1 MYYEPIN
8 FQHMKKVIKFVF
20 LMVILMALK
29 ACMTTP
35 QKPRLTRNF
44 DDNWRFHLGATLNA
58 QAVTFQDSLWRLLD
72 LPHDWSIE
80 QSFDKNSLAEPGG
93 GYLNGGLGW
102 YRKTFTLDKKLEGK
116 KVFIDFDGIYRNSKV
131 WINGHLLGFR
141 PYGYISF
148 RYDLTPYLHWDN
160 SNVIAVR
167 VDNSKQPN
175 SRWYS
180 GSGIYRNVRLVFTN
194 PDRFAHWDIYVT
206 TPEVNEKKAS
216 MNIQFQTVVQPTNE
230 PVIIR
235 SQLYDASGKLV
246 AKSSRV
252 TVKDTV
258 SSTTMEV
265 VGPHLWSTTDPYLYT
280 LVSQLYVGNQLE
292 DQLSTN
298 VGIRYFNFD
307 KDKGFSLN
315 GKLMKILGVCD
326 HHDLGCLG
334 SAVNKRAIERQ
345 LEILKNMGCN
355 AIRTSHNPP
364 APELLD
370 LADRMGFIIMD
381 EAFDM
386 WEMPKTTMDVLMVNA
401 YSHDFAKWHKRD
413 LSDQVRRD
421 RNHPSVMIWS
431 VGNEIPEQWILK
443 ADSLNRG
450 AIIMKNLCSI
460 IRSLDTTRP
469 IVTANNNFDP
479 ATNPLINC
487 GATDLIGINYNIEKL
502 TSFPRVFPND
512 KLIVTESTSA
522 KETRGWYQ
530 MPSDSVSSVLKEWN
544 NPYDTSTNF
553 CSAYDNRSAQWG
565 SHEETWK
572 VVKAH
577 PYISGLFV
585 WTGFDYIGEPTPYT
599 WPARSSYFG
608 IIDLA
613 GFPKDVYYMYQ
624 SEWTNKTVLHIFPH
638 WNWKP
643 GRLVD
648 IWAYYNHA
656 DDVELFLNGKS
667 LGKQHKVGDQ
677 LHVMWRVP
685 FAPGTLRAV
694 SYKNGK
700 QVLVAEE
707 KTAGQPARMVLSA
720 DRKMIYAD
728 NSDLSFVTVKIVDKN
743 GTMVPTANNLVHFS
757 ITGPG
762 KIVGVDNGSEIDLN
776 PFKANYRNA
785 FFGKCLVVIQSTN
798 KPGTIQ
804 LTATSYALPSSNID
818 IITK

>member
-1 MYYEPIN
+1 
-8 FQHMKKVIKFVF
+8 MKKTMQFTLLAFF
-20 LMVILMALK
+20 LLTSA
-29 ACMTTP
+29 ACHSTNN
-35 QKPRLTRNF
+35 PRLIHNF
-44 DDNWRFHLGATLNA
+44 DDNWRFHLGDTTNA
-58 QAVTFQDSLWRLLD
+58 QSSTFQDGTWRKLD

-80 QSFDKNSLAEPGG
+80 GAFDEKSPAGYGG

-116 KVFIDFDGIYRNSKV
+116 KVFIDFDGIYRDSKV
-131 WINGHLLGFR
+131 WINDHYLGFR
-141 PYGYISF
+141 PNGYISF
-148 RYDLTPYLHWDN
+148 RYDLTPYLHWDKP
-160 SNVIAVR
+160 NVIAVR

-194 PDRFAHWDIYVT
+194 PDRFTQWGIYVT
-206 TPEVNEKKAS
+206 TPDVNEEKATLD
-216 MNIQFQTVVQPTNE
+216 IQFQTAVKATNE
-230 PVIIR
+230 PVIIH
-235 SQLYDASGKLV
+235 SQLYDANGKLV

-280 LVSQLYVGNQLE
+280 LVSQLYVGNRLE

-315 GKLMKILGVCD
+315 GKPMKILGVCD

-370 LADRMGFIIMD
+370 LADHMGFIIMD

-386 WEMPKTTMDVLMVNA
+386 WKIHKTKYD
-401 YSHDFAKWHKRD
+401 YSQYFEKWHKRD
-413 LSDQVRRD
+413 LSDQIRRD
-421 RNHPSVMIWS
+421 RNHPSIIIWS
-431 VGNEIPEQWILK
+431 VGNEIPEQYSHK
-443 ADSLNRG
+443 SDSTHRG
-450 AIIMKNLCSI
+450 AIIMKDLCSI
-460 IRSLDTTRP
+460 VRSLDTTRP
-469 IVTANNNFDP
+469 IVTANNDP
-479 ATNPLINC
+479 DPKNPLISC
-487 GATDLIGINYNIEKL
+487 GATDLIGINYHLDNL
-502 TSFPRVFPND
+502 LSFPKVFPND
-512 KLIVTESTSA
+512 KLIATESVSA
-522 KETRGWYQ
+522 LETRGWYQ
-530 MPSDSVSSVLKEWN
+530 MPSDSISRVPKEWN
-544 NPYDTSTNF
+544 IPYSTPTHF
-553 CSAYDNRSAQWG
+553 CSAYDNCSAPWG
-565 SHEETWK
+565 STHEETWK

-577 PYISGLFV
+577 PYISGMFI

-599 WPARSSYFG
+599 WPSRSSYFG

-643 GRLVD
+643 GQLVD

-656 DDVELFLNGKS
+656 DAVELFLNGKS

-685 FAPGTLRAV
+685 FEPGTLRAV

-700 QVLVAEE
+700 QVMVTEE
-707 KTAGQPARMVLSA
+707 KTAGPAARMVLSA
-720 DRKMIYAD
+720 DRSKINAD
-728 NSDLSFVTVKIVDKN
+728 NSDLSFVTVQIVDKD
-743 GTMVPTANNLVHFS
+743 GTLVPTAGNLVNFS

-762 KIVGVDNGSEIDLN
+762 KIVGVDNGSEIDHN

-785 FFGKCLVVIQSTN
+785 FFGKCLVVIQSTH
-798 KPGTIQ
+798 KPGIIH
-804 LTATSYALPSSNID
+804 LTASSNELPNSNIE
-818 IITK
+818 IVTK